1 MNPTQEAITKIQNR
15 VESASG
21 YDFTM
26 GDQELADALNADLA
40 DNPEPADTVPKPF
53 GIAEIMAELDSAAI
67 KTVRSEGNMG
77 DINEAVRSND
87 PERVLNWA
95 AAYLAT
101 GDITQG
107 QYDAIENIVTA
118 TQQDPEYEG
127 QLPWPK
133 VNLGRL
139 VDANDISNSRP

>member
-1 MNPTQEAITKIQNR
+1 MNPTPEAITKIQDR
-15 VESASG
+15 VQSASG

-26 GDQELADALNADLA
+26 GDQQLADAVNSDLV
-40 DNPEPADTVPKPF
+40 DNPKTADTVPKPF

-77 DINEAVRSND
+77 DINEAVRAND

-101 GDITQG
+101 GDIAQG
-107 QYDAIENIVTA
+107 QYDAIETIVTD
-118 TQQDPEYEG
+118 TQQDPDYND
-127 QLPWPK
+127 QLPWPE

-139 VDANDISNSRP
+139 VDANDISNARP